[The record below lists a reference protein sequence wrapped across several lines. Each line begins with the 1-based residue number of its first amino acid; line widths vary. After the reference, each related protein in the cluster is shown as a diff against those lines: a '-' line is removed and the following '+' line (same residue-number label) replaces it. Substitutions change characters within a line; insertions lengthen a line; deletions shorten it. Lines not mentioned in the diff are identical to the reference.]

1 MVKVQ
6 VHGEGEGDR
15 ERTVDLDNISN
26 SEIEHLIDEWIHSER
41 DRKILKLRLID
52 GLTYSQTVEY
62 LYEHEKIVISE
73 RQVIRIISKTED
85 ILFKHI

>member
-1 MVKVQ
+1 MVKAKVPGS
-6 VHGEGEGDR
+6 VGDR
-15 ERTVDLDNISN
+15 GRTVDLDNISN

>member
-1 MVKVQ
+1 MGRAK
-6 VHGEGEGDR
+6 ESAES
-15 ERTVDLDNISN
+15 VDLDNISN
-26 SEIEHLIDEWIHSER
+26 NDIQNAIDNWIHSAR
-41 DRKILKLRLID
+41 DRLILKLRLID